1 MPTTANWLAGDGDF
15 DAALDWDL
23 QTVPNS
29 NDDAII
35 NTGGQILTNDADF
48 TPVLVNLAYRKFQ
61 QFLIS
66 LEWVRFV
73 TQNTIIP
80 NVPPVANPDTSLNV
94 TLSWSGYNDG
104 VTPYSSPVLPQDL
117 IKPLHLAGR
126 SSGASPN
133 TDPFIDIDGPETG
146 ITRLPSVPKQDW
158 NQFWIWNK
166 DQINMNGAN
175 TTTDIR
181 VDYLAFFP
189 NFTTSPFPGAQTVP
203 ILNCEDALS
212 GFIAYI
218 FSNTRG
224 DLDAASFL
232 QNAQDASRILAGV
245 KPQGP
250 PQPVQIGGAQ

>member
-1 MPTTANWLAGDGDF
+1 M
-15 DAALDWDL
+15 
-23 QTVPNS
+23 S
-29 NDDAII
+29 
-35 NTGGQILTNDADF
+35 TGGQILTDDADF
-48 TPVLVNLAYRKFQ
+48 TPILVNLAYRKLQ

-73 TQNTIIP
+73 TQNAIIP
-80 NVPPVANPDTSLNV
+80 SVPLVANEDTALNV

-104 VTPYSSPVLPQDL
+104 VAAHPSIVLPQDL
-117 IKPLHLAGR
+117 IRPLHLAGR
-126 SSGASPN
+126 SSDAAPN
-133 TDPFIDIDGPETG
+133 INAFIDIDGPETG

-158 NQFWIWNK
+158 NQFWIWDG
-166 DQINMNGAN
+166 DQINMIGAL

-189 NFTTSPFPGAQTVP
+189 NFTTSPFPGTQTVP

-212 GFIAYI
+212 GFIAYV
-218 FSNTRG
+218 FSVPRG

-232 QNAQDASRILAGV
+232 QGAQDAARILAGV

-250 PQPVQIGGAQ
+250 PTPIQIGGSA